1 MSSDDGQSS
10 FGVAHLANHP
20 ITVTFGIALLAVLI
34 ILVVLRVVFGEIR
47 VGVK

>member
-1 MSSDDGQSS
+1 MDGD
-10 FGVAHLANHP
+10 GNWGIGHLSNHP
-20 ITVTFGIALLAVLI
+20 ITLTFGVALLAVLI